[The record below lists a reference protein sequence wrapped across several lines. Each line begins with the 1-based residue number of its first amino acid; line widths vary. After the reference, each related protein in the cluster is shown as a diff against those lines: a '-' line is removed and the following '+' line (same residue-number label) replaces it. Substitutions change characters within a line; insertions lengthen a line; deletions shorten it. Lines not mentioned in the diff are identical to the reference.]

1 MVLLGQEHTKTEWA
15 EDRTVTLFQH
25 QRLVNA
31 LCRCF
36 VAIALLI
43 GSFSAA
49 AEVLPDPVKAGWQG
63 ASVCEV
69 LHDDATLR
77 VFRCTFPPGVG
88 HERHFHAAHFGYAL
102 TGGVMRITDER
113 GTRTVTLEAGSSFYS
128 EGVVWHVGL
137 NVGETTDTYLMMEPK

>member
-1 MVLLGQEHTKTEWA
+1 MKREWV
-15 EDRTVTLFQH
+15 EGRTVALFQH
-25 QRLVNA
+25 HRLVNA
-31 LCRCF
+31 AYRCF
-36 VAIALLI
+36 GAIALLI
-43 GSFSAA
+43 GSFSAE
-49 AEVLPDPVKAGWQG
+49 AEALPDPVAAGWQG

-69 LHDDATLR
+69 LHDDAALR

-128 EGVVWHVGL
+128 EGVVWHEGL
-137 NVGETTDTYLMMEPK
+137 NVGDTTVTYLMMEPK